1 MRNRGTIGTSRIED
15 ILSLVC
21 AYSKWHFNN
30 TLGVAASVGLASY
43 VSALDSCVGSQ
54 NRQAC
59 LDFSKRP
66 H

>member
-1 MRNRGTIGTSRIED
+1 MGTSRIED
-15 ILSLVC
+15 ILSLFC

-30 TLGVAASVGLASY
+30 TLGLAERVGLALY
-43 VSALDSCVGSQ
+43 VSALESCVGSQ
-54 NRQAC
+54 KQPC